1 MKYLLAVLILLILI
15 PFPALAGDEIGIN
28 KLIMVGNGTITLAPK
43 NYIIENPIIM
53 KSNIILQGN
62 SKVTFT
68 LKPAVKWAVWTPV
81 MSGINLKNIR
91 ITGIS
96 FDMNS
101 DKQTVKYGLG
111 YHNGIYLVNCVNV
124 ELDHCSFVNGK
135 GDGARFKTS
144 SNLKIHDNTA
154 KRLGH
159 DCIFVVDCS
168 GVSITNNKVET
179 RTNSGIRDW
188 NTVNLIIKGNSITAQ
203 QDGYGGYAGMQI
215 EYSKYF
221 ANPNVEICNNIMTKT
236 QGPGIQLI
244 AYDKGLQIKK
254 GISIKQ
260 NLFLQTG
267 VSTYI
272 PDTGGISIMGLNGVS
287 IINNVFDGC
296 YNDAL
301 YVTGGS
307 ATIKNNIITN
317 TALHIR
323 STVGGYGVY
332 NFYISNLIIDSN
344 GFYNNKKGNLY
355 RITAKNSDFK
365 DPKTHKTTSG
375 WTWKSGKW
383 TL

>member
-1 MKYLLAVLILLILI
+1 M
-15 PFPALAGDEIGIN
+15 
-28 KLIMVGNGTITLAPK
+28 
-43 NYIIENPIIM
+43 
-53 KSNIILQGN
+53 
-62 SKVTFT
+62 
-68 LKPAVKWAVWTPV
+68 
-81 MSGINLKNIR
+81 
-91 ITGIS
+91 
-96 FDMNS
+96 
-101 DKQTVKYGLG
+101 
-111 YHNGIYLVNCVNV
+111 
-124 ELDHCSFVNGK
+124 
-135 GDGARFKTS
+135 
-144 SNLKIHDNTA
+144 
-154 KRLGH
+154 
-159 DCIFVVDCS
+159 VDCS